1 MAARCPAPARSG
13 TQQLVVAV
21 RFVVRLVAPALR
33 VTNAFM
39 VEDQELSM
47 QMVAAA
53 AADYGF
59 AEITSYK

>member
-47 QMVAAA
+47 QVVATAAA
-53 AADYGF
+53 NYGF